1 MGPGRGDPPVPA
13 EVLDIVRTLEGAGHE
28 AWCVGGALRDAILG
42 RPHADYDIAT
52 SATPEQV
59 LALFRR
65 TVPVGLR
72 FGTVGV
78 LDPAGG
84 LHEVTTFRRDVVTD
98 GRHAEVAYGVSLDDD
113 LARRDFTVNAI
124 AWHPL
129 RRAWRDP
136 FGGEADIR
144 ARVIRAVGDPAA
156 RFREDYLRVLRAFR
170 FAARLG
176 FEIEPATWA
185 AACEAVAGLG
195 RLSAERVRDEWA
207 KGLATALRLERF
219 VRLWHDSG
227 AAGAWLPEL
236 VPPATPPAAALFAH
250 DPGPP
255 RDPVLLTALLC
266 RDPAGVLQRLRASNA
281 EVARARAIAAGPT
294 APAGAGPAEVRRWL
308 AATGDAADD
317 LLAAWRL
324 AHGRDAPWAAEVAAV
339 RARGEPLRRG
349 DLAVTGADLAE
360 AGIPPGPAVGRV
372 LERLLGLV
380 LEDPALNRRD
390 LLLARA
396 RELA

>member
-1 MGPGRGDPPVPA
+1 VPQ
-13 EVLDIVRTLEGAGHE
+13 EVLDIVGTLETAGHE

-42 RPHADYDIAT
+42 RPHSDYDIAT

-78 LDPAGG
+78 LDPRGG
-84 LHEVTTFRRDVVTD
+84 LHEVTTFRRDVATD

-129 RRAWRDP
+129 RREWRDP
-136 FGGEADIR
+136 FGGVRDI
-144 ARVIRAVGDPAA
+144 AAGIIRAVGDPAA

-185 AACEAVAGLG
+185 AAREAVAGLG

-227 AAGAWLPEL
+227 AARAWLPEL
-236 VPPATPPAAALFAH
+236 APPESPAVAVLLVH

-266 RDPAGVLQRLRASNA
+266 ADPAGVLLRLRASNA
-281 EVARARAIAAGPT
+281 EIARARAVAAGPAQPAGS
-294 APAGAGPAEVRRWL
+294 APADVRRWL
-308 AATGDAADD
+308 AATGAAAED

-324 AHGRDAPWAAEVAAV
+324 AHGADAPWAAAVAAV
-339 RARGEPLRRG
+339 RARGEPLGRG
-349 DLAVTGADLAE
+349 DLAVSGADLAE
-360 AGIPPGPAVGRV
+360 AGIAPGPAVGRI
-372 LERLLGLV
+372 LEDLLGLV
-380 LEDPALNRRD
+380 LEDPTLNRRE

>member
-1 MGPGRGDPPVPA
+1 VR
-13 EVLDIVRTLEGAGHE
+13 DIVQTLESAGHE

-42 RPHADYDIAT
+42 RPHSDYDIAT

-78 LDPAGG
+78 LDARGG
-84 LHEVTTFRRDVVTD
+84 LHEVTTFRRDVATD

-129 RRAWRDP
+129 RGEWRDP
-136 FGGEADIR
+136 FGGMADIT
-144 ARVIRAVGDPAA
+144 AGIIRAVGDPAA
-156 RFREDYLRVLRAFR
+156 RFREDYLRVLRALR

-176 FEIEPATWA
+176 FEIEPVTWA
-185 AACEAVAGLG
+185 AARDAVAGLG

-219 VRLWHDSG
+219 VRLWHESG
-227 AAGAWLPEL
+227 AARAWLPEL
-236 VPPATPPAAALFAH
+236 APPESPAVAALFAH

-255 RDPVLLTALLC
+255 RDPVLFTSILC
-266 RDPAGVLQRLRASNA
+266 ADPAGVLLRLRASNA
-281 EVARARAIAAGPT
+281 EIARARAIAAGP
-294 APAGAGPAEVRRWL
+294 AEPAGPAPADVRRWL
-308 AATGDAADD
+308 AATGAAADD
-317 LLAAWRL
+317 LLTARWL
-324 AHGRDAPWAAEVAAV
+324 AHGADAPWAVAVAAV
-339 RARGEPLRRG
+339 RARGEPLGRG
-349 DLAVTGADLAE
+349 DLAVSGADLAE
-360 AGIPPGPAVGRV
+360 AGIAPGPAVGRI
-372 LERLLGLV
+372 LELLLGLV
-380 LEDPALNRRD
+380 LEDPALNRRE

-396 RELA
+396 KELA